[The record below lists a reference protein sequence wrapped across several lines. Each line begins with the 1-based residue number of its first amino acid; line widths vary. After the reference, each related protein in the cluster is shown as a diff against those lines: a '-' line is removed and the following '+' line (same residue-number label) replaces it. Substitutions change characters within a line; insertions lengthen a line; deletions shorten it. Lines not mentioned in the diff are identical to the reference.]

1 MAVGVDS
8 GAVWVLGLTEGWGLV
23 ESTQTK
29 TAPFPSPFR
38 SVKWPDIPLNG
49 TQVLAQAVCVCVSAG
64 FWCVLWPCV
73 CACACCGLVFVYVV
87 ALCMCVCWGLVCVC
101 WGPVCVCVF
110 DRPIVCVGFIIL
122 MRPAQ
127 SSVALNGP

>member
-49 TQVLAQAVCVCVSAG
+49 TQVLAQAVCVC
-64 FWCVLWPCV
+64 F
-73 CACACCGLVFVYVV
+73 
-87 ALCMCVCWGLVCVC
+87 CWVLVCVVA
-101 WGPVCVCVF
+101 VCVCMCMLW
-110 DRPIVCVGFIIL
+110 PGVCVCCG
-122 MRPAQ
+122 
-127 SSVALNGP
+127 SVYVCVLGPGVCVLGPGLCVCV